1 MCLKKEKS
9 RKRKNEVGRDENREW
24 VLLAQMILV
33 AAFFPGTD
41 VGGGKAFSVGAE
53 LTDDF
58 VVREA
63 VVEHLVDVVAEVFGE
78 TGDVAAALTGT
89 EMG

>member
-1 MCLKKEKS
+1 
-9 RKRKNEVGRDENREW
+9 V
-24 VLLAQMILV
+24 VLV

-41 VGGGKAFSVGAE
+41 VGGGEAFTVGAE
-53 LTDDF
+53 LADDLG
-58 VVREA
+58 VREA

-78 TGDVAAALTGT
+78 TGDVAAALTGK